1 MNKDELINCTD
12 PPTNLFLSL
21 SRHLL
26 FSHLARQRHRHPV
39 KPGRHRALDADV
51 PRADERGAH
60 EPRGPQLQAGD
71 GGGAFGQVAVLC
83 ERGGGGGGRL
93 WGVGVSPSLFWWCRC
108 SCPPTPSPGPPL
120 SKKAHSQRHPGLPRQ
135 PPVPAPGQRGA
146 VLDVVVDELGG
157 GEERG
162 GGKRRGAVGSRGVGA
177 RAPPSAPPM
186 TPRMFGRLHP
196 SPPLPVDIAH
206 RRWRFGGVGK
216 GREGQGDAPTSPR
229 LCIAIPSFPP
239 PRSPSPPPSLTTA
252 YTSPTRD
259 GRFRPPTSTTC
270 AVSRPS
276 SVGIARRGGAGKGG

>member
-1 MNKDELINCTD
+1 M
-12 PPTNLFLSL
+12 
-21 SRHLL
+21 
-26 FSHLARQRHRHPV
+26 
-39 KPGRHRALDADV
+39 
-51 PRADERGAH
+51 
-60 EPRGPQLQAGD
+60 
-71 GGGAFGQVAVLC
+71 
-83 ERGGGGGGRL
+83 
-93 WGVGVSPSLFWWCRC
+93 FWWCRC

-239 PRSPSPPPSLTTA
+239 PRSPSPPPH
-252 YTSPTRD
+252 SPLRT
-259 GRFRPPTSTTC
+259 RPPRGT
-270 AVSRPS
+270 AGLDRPHPPR
-276 SVGIARRGGAGKGG
+276 ARSAGRARSASRGGGGRAKAARNPPMRAVGGEKRRRLVADCRLWR